1 MRGKNNSSE
10 TAWRCADLIKLVH
23 CVASRA
29 PLMKALDN
37 ISRADDAHH
46 AIKAF
51 ISACGIGSRSSWT

>member
-1 MRGKNNSSE
+1 MEDCGGARIY
-10 TAWRCADLIKLVH
+10 LIKLVP
-23 CVASRA
+23 CSAVASTA

>member
-1 MRGKNNSSE
+1 MIRQLSLLRSSPLS
-10 TAWRCADLIKLVH
+10 T
-23 CVASRA
+23 A